1 MVAAFALLLSS
12 AYKVSIFSVI
22 NPVPPYFLH
31 LKFFLRKG
39 YLTVKNMKKKSSIRF
54 WATAVS
60 VLKYVHIQ
68 DIFSHKLLKL
78 MTLFTKCAKHKVKSY
93 TYCLSQFL
101 REKRQKKRKKK
112 RNQECKQKQSLLFKK
127 QSVLFNVSNI
137 FDLLTSRTEKI
148 VWWSPVFKPLFCIF
162 SYNKQ
167 LTET

>member
-112 RNQECKQKQSLLFKK
+112 ETK
-127 QSVLFNVSNI
+127 NVNKS
-137 FDLLTSRTEKI
+137 S
-148 VWWSPVFKPLFCIF
+148 LFCSKNSLFCSMFLIF
-162 SYNKQ
+162 LIFWPLELRK
-167 LTET
+167 